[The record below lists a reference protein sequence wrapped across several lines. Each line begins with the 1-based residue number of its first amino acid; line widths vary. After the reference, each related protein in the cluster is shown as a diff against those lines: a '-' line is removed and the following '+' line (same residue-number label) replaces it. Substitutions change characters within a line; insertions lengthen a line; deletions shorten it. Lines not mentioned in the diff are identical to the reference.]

1 MANSPVIIVSSCIWV
16 TGNTGNGIQWKLFQ
30 GFRKSSIS
38 SLHVSERARYV
49 AKQHHADYASFTD
62 LGITDSS
69 IETTT
74 DHHELGTEL
83 DNANTQQAKSRNSQ
97 RHCN

>member
-1 MANSPVIIVSSCIWV
+1 
-16 TGNTGNGIQWKLFQ
+16 
-30 GFRKSSIS
+30 
-38 SLHVSERARYV
+38 VSERARYV